1 MPACI
6 DTILD
11 TLDVYLQLVRLVTAV
26 AGHAP
31 IKADALALGL
41 HPFADLAEE
50 GELAALEGVEIVAQ
64 LDDAAPLLIERAGQV
79 RTLGALLA
87 AAEPSPEESLELLAG
102 IAVSARWIA
111 ENTPGGPADLLLRI
125 GLAARTIALHML
137 GEEGSRHDKVSRAR
151 GSEGSA
157 LGLDGYTM
165 DTLTVI
171 AFLGLTEGDK
181 LHLTPAAAAA

>member
-11 TLDVYLQLVRLVTAV
+11 TLDVYLQLVGLVTAV

-31 IKADALALGL
+31 IKADGLALGL

-50 GELAALEGVEIVAQ
+50 GELAALDGAEIVAQ
-64 LDDAAPLLIERAGQV
+64 LDDAAPLVIERAGQV
-79 RTLGALLA
+79 RTLGALLV
-87 AAEPSPEESLELLAG
+87 AAETSPEESLELLAG

-125 GLAARTIALHML
+125 GLAARSIALHML

-151 GSEGSA
+151 GSEGRA

-171 AFLGLTEGDK
+171 AFLGLTGPDK
-181 LHLTPAAAAA
+181 AALERREAA